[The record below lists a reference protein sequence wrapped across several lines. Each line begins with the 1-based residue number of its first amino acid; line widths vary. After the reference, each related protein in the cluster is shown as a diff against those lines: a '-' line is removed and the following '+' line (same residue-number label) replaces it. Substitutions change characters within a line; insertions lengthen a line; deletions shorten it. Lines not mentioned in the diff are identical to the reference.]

1 MRYYISLIEKGATKG
16 GSKCQKGLNQQFR
29 GAFISKHLETYL
41 SGCFFNI
48 KIMWRIYLD
57 DGTDVLVEEWYKDD
71 AVSVLVDSGY
81 TVLDVELC

>member
-1 MRYYISLIEKGATKG
+1 
-16 GSKCQKGLNQQFR
+16 
-29 GAFISKHLETYL
+29 
-41 SGCFFNI
+41 
-48 KIMWRIYLD
+48 MWRIYLD